1 MTRTVA
7 LLAAPFAVVIGAA
20 AGIANDWLPGRVGW
34 RSWFYTIS
42 LAALVVY
49 VTLTVEGAESILVA
63 AFATGFV
70 MSRYVLVLIRRI
82 GHRRQHD

>member
-7 LLAAPFAVVIGAA
+7 LLAAPFAVLVGAA
-20 AGIANDWLPGRVGW
+20 ASIANDWLPGRVGW
-34 RSWFYTIS
+34 RSWFYTVF

-49 VTLTVEGAESILVA
+49 VTLTADEAESILVA

-70 MSRYVLVLIRRI
+70 TSRYVRLLILRI
-82 GHRRQHD
+82 RHRRRHD